1 MREASVP
8 VIRRGP
14 IGKSVTGEGILQG
27 VKNSLSKGLSVQ
39 DGRGRDVAMQIT
51 KLRLSTRVSG
61 AKDVTSRNVST
72 LLGESVGGSDV
83 PLATLSRVAS
93 QGSVS
98 LPTQA
103 GVGKRIRVSS
113 NKFRN
118 PLSTG
123 TSSSSSRS
131 AREVRKPNSRRVSST
146 PVSSI
151 ISPVDFVTYS
161 QNRIRISNISISQN
175 PGISSSISQSD
186 LFNPLPDKFSSNM
199 PSEAV
204 KIASN
209 SVCLNTRKSY
219 KSMFQRFISYGN
231 NFGCNVMDFNFSSVF
246 LIGFL
251 LSLYTSRG
259 SIGSILMARA
269 SIKFYWSLS
278 AVANICPTES
288 EFVGKFYKGLAL
300 DKRNFKPVVKAYPL
314 NYTELEQLFYAVSQ
328 GNSFQKLNFVKQRFI
343 SLLIL
348 AYSSF
353 ARFEELQF
361 LKIEDISLI
370 GNDFSVKFYK
380 GKTYKERRLGVVP
393 CVLEKDF
400 NPAFIFGLYY
410 DHVAM
415 LQANSS
421 CSSNYLFPNVRVLK
435 NKTITLNTPISYDNM
450 LKMLKR
456 EASLAHLP
464 FSNFK
469 LGMHSLR
476 RGPVTVAVNSGA
488 NPLIVKKLMRVQS
501 LSMVDHYSDA
511 SLDLLIK
518 ASKSAF

>member
-1 MREASVP
+1 MLVGCIYNSCIIYFNIYLLQRLREASVPVP

-39 DGRGRDVAMQIT
+39 DGRGKDVAMQIT

-72 LLGESVGGSDV
+72 PLGGYVGGSDV
-83 PLATLSRVAS
+83 PLATLSGSLSSRVAS

-98 LPTQA
+98 LSTQA
-103 GVGKRIRVSS
+103 GVEKKIRVSS

-118 PLSTG
+118 PLSIG
-123 TSSSSSRS
+123 SSSSSSRS
-131 AREVRKPNSRRVSST
+131 AREVRKLNSRRVSST

-161 QNRIRISNISISQN
+161 QNRIRISNISISKN
-175 PGISSSISQSD
+175 PGVSSSIFQSD
-186 LFNPLPDKFSSNM
+186 LFNPLPDNFSSNM
-199 PSEAV
+199 PIEAV

-278 AVANICPTES
+278 AVSSICPTE
-288 EFVGKFYKGLAL
+288 
-300 DKRNFKPVVKAYPL
+300 
-314 NYTELEQLFYAVSQ
+314 
-328 GNSFQKLNFVKQRFI
+328 
-343 SLLIL
+343 
-348 AYSSF
+348 
-353 ARFEELQF
+353 
-361 LKIEDISLI
+361 
-370 GNDFSVKFYK
+370 
-380 GKTYKERRLGVVP
+380 
-393 CVLEKDF
+393 
-400 NPAFIFGLYY
+400 
-410 DHVAM
+410 
-415 LQANSS
+415 
-421 CSSNYLFPNVRVLK
+421 
-435 NKTITLNTPISYDNM
+435 
-450 LKMLKR
+450 
-456 EASLAHLP
+456 
-464 FSNFK
+464 
-469 LGMHSLR
+469 
-476 RGPVTVAVNSGA
+476 
-488 NPLIVKKLMRVQS
+488 
-501 LSMVDHYSDA
+501 
-511 SLDLLIK
+511 
-518 ASKSAF
+518 